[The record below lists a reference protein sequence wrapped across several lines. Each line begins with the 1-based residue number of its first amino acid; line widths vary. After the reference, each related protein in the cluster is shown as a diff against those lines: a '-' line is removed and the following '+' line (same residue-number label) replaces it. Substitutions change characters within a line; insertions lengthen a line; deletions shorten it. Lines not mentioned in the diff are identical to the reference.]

1 MDSSDIKRIKI
12 SQANNKYNYSFRG
25 DDLNEWILALYYLR
39 DESFN
44 DDFYNI
50 KSLQAFLD
58 DFYNTNNDIVKLIKG
73 ARVSYISNQGN
84 VLLLSVGH

>member
-25 DDLNEWILALYYLR
+25 DDLNEWISALYYLR
-39 DESFN
+39 DESLN

-58 DFYNTNNDIVKLIKG
+58 DF
-73 ARVSYISNQGN
+73 
-84 VLLLSVGH
+84 